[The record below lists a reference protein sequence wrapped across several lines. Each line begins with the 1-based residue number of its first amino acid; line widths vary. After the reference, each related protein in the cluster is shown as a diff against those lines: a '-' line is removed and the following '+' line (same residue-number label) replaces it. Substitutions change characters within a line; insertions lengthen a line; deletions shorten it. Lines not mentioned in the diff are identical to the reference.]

1 MPLVYV
7 ATKNIG
13 KMRELRALFAGSG
26 WALETYPEY
35 DDVVEGDT
43 SYAENA
49 GLKAAALREQ
59 LVAAGIAEAVLGD
72 DSGIEVRALGG
83 RPGVRSARYGG
94 DGATWAERRALLR
107 AELAASDS
115 PDRGARF
122 VCALH
127 FISSD
132 GSTVGVERD
141 VAGLVA
147 DKDRG
152 TAGFSYD
159 PTFWYPPAAKTFGEL
174 RRRRTRSAI
183 AAARSPRFWAQRISG
198 VIKRNRD
205 DRIRTCEPL
214 APKASALTK
223 LSYIPAVG

>member
-26 WALETYPEY
+26 WALETCPEY

-174 RRRRTRSAI
+174 SEEEKNAVSHRSRAVAALLGAAHFRR
-183 AAARSPRFWAQRISG
+183 
-198 VIKRNRD
+198 D
-205 DRIRTCEPL
+205 
-214 APKASALTK
+214 
-223 LSYIPAVG
+223 

>member
-1 MPLVYV
+1 MPLLYV

-13 KMRELRALFAGSG
+13 KVRELRALFAGSG
-26 WALETYPEY
+26 WALETYPGY

-49 GLKAAALREQ
+49 ALKAAALREQ

-94 DGATWAERRALLR
+94 DGASWAERRALLR

-115 PDRGARF
+115 PDRSARF

-127 FISSD
+127 FISSE
-132 GSTVGVERD
+132 GSTVAVDGD
-141 VAGLVA
+141 VVGLIA
-147 DKDRG
+147 DKDHG

-159 PTFWYPPAAKTFGEL
+159 PTFWYPPAAKTFGQLSEEEKNAISHRGRAVAAFL
-174 RRRRTRSAI
+174 SAVNPP
-183 AAARSPRFWAQRISG
+183 SVQTQSG
-198 VIKRNRD
+198 
-205 DRIRTCEPL
+205 
-214 APKASALTK
+214 
-223 LSYIPAVG
+223 